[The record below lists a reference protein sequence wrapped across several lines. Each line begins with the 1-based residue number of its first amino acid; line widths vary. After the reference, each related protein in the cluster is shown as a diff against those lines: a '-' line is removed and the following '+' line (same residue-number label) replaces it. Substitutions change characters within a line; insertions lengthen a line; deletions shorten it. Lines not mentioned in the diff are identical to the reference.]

1 MFSPQQ
7 ALDCLHPD
15 LIDSLTTGDVYKY
28 YANAGAIATEK
39 SYPFQQQKGHQCIF
53 NFTMDGIELLG
64 AVGYQ
69 RVVEND
75 EEQLKRAL
83 RMMGPVSVMFSV
95 L

>member
-39 SYPFQQQKGHQCIF
+39 SYPFQ
-53 NFTMDGIELLG
+53 
-64 AVGYQ
+64 
-69 RVVEND
+69 
-75 EEQLKRAL
+75 
-83 RMMGPVSVMFSV
+83 
-95 L
+95 

>member
-1 MFSPQQ
+1 
-7 ALDCLHPD
+7 
-15 LIDSLTTGDVYKY
+15 
-28 YANAGAIATEK
+28 
-39 SYPFQQQKGHQCIF
+39 
-53 NFTMDGIELLG
+53 MDGIELLG